1 MAKSFLV
8 IGLGR
13 FGAST
18 ARTLTELGHHVMAVD
33 DDMGR
38 VDALK
43 NDVLRCMQADATQE
57 SVVQKLGVSTYD
69 SVVICI
75 GTDLRTSILVTV
87 LCHENGAKHIVAKA
101 QDELQKKLLLKVGA
115 DRVILPELDAG
126 MQLART
132 LVSANILDSL
142 NVTERFSINEITV
155 PEASLK
161 LVQAVGRLI
170 RTESDYGRVTI
181 LDNRVKTQRYGKQL
195 LACLPPF
202 KRIG

>member
-69 SVVICI
+69 SVVIWIC
-75 GTDLRTSILVTV
+75 
-87 LCHENGAKHIVAKA
+87 A
-101 QDELQKKLLLKVGA
+101 
-115 DRVILPELDAG
+115 
-126 MQLART
+126 
-132 LVSANILDSL
+132 
-142 NVTERFSINEITV
+142 
-155 PEASLK
+155 
-161 LVQAVGRLI
+161 
-170 RTESDYGRVTI
+170 
-181 LDNRVKTQRYGKQL
+181 
-195 LACLPPF
+195 PPYW
-202 KRIG
+202 